1 VKYYVIIPLLIIISV
16 GGAFISTVEAGSYP
30 RPSIVPTSWQLQF
43 EFQSPRCISLRL
55 PGEKKSRTYWYMLYT
70 VTNRTGADRIFVPEF
85 ILYTDTGKVYRAGKH
100 VPSEVFHA
108 IQSRHNNPLLMSM
121 ARITGPLLQGEDN
134 AKDGVAIW
142 TDIDSKARAFDVFI
156 AGLSGE
162 RAKIKLPLPTKVT
175 VIGKD
180 GKPIEKLTDTAI
192 LSKTLHLQYRLPGE
206 PAGRA
211 NIVLKP
217 IKKEWVM
224 R

>member
-1 VKYYVIIPLLIIISV
+1 MKHRAIISSLIIALV
-16 GGAFISTVEAGSYP
+16 GGVFISAIEAGSYP
-30 RPSIVPTSWQLQF
+30 KPSIVPTSWQLEF
-43 EFQSPRCISLRL
+43 EYQSPRCITLRL
-55 PGEKKSRTYWYMLYT
+55 PGESKARTYWYMLYT
-70 VTNRTGADRIFVPEF
+70 VINRTGADRIFVPEF

-121 ARITGPLLQGEDN
+121 AGITGPLLQGEDN

-142 TDIDSKARAFDVFI
+142 PDIDPKARAFDIFI

-162 RAKIKLPLPTKVT
+162 RVEIKLPVPTKVT

-180 GKPIEKLTDTAI
+180 GKPIEKVTNTAI

-211 NIVLKP
+211 NLVLKP